1 MTELERLDAEIAR
14 VEARIAFLDDQFFEF
29 QRRADQLRE
38 QLAGETDPRVKV
50 EISGQ
55 LNRTLEKIDANRD
68 DRQQMNAD
76 GDELGRAYRAELAF
90 QESQKPPPPT
100 PDDGPD
106 GEGETADDGGDD
118 WLERRRLARERKR
131 KMKP

>member
-14 VEARIAFLDDQFFEF
+14 VEARISFLDDQFFEF

-38 QLAGETDPRVKV
+38 QLAYEADPRLKV
-50 EISGQ
+50 ELTGQ
-55 LNRTLEKIDANRD
+55 LSRTIEKIDANRD
-68 DRQQMNAD
+68 ERQQMNAE
-76 GDELGRAYRAELAF
+76 GDDLGRAYRAELAF
-90 QESQKPPPPT
+90 QESQKPPPPA

-106 GEGETADDGGDD
+106 GEGETVDDGGDD